1 MTGKRLP
8 PDERHFTEPEIIPP
22 SHDVDF
28 ERDNMLRHEGRLEEH
43 GIHRVYVTRLGPLG
57 FLPLMLMSGVIVI
70 ALLAF
75 LFGFLLILVPVAG
88 FVLAATIIGSFLRG
102 QIRWPR

>member
-28 ERDNMLRHEGRLEEH
+28 DLNNMLRRQDRFEER
-43 GIHRVYVTRLGPLG
+43 GIHRVYVTRLGLLG
-57 FLPLMLMSGVIVI
+57 FLPLMLLSGVIVI

-75 LFGFLLILVPVAG
+75 LFGFLLILIPAAG

-102 QIRWPR
+102 QMRWPR